1 VWCQHAYE
9 EHDVYGVI
17 LHMRVVEWTTGERQ
31 LTPVHTWNVCTDVP
45 CSGEGETRC
54 ELYPCLNAMYPHKT
68 EVRRVMWLQD
78 TDDVAEGVFAREDIE
93 AGTFLLDFGE
103 LRLAT
108 MIESSGQWCGWKLRF
123 DIESKL
129 STVTKTFVVKDTE
142 FRDGGGR
149 GMARGGKV
157 NSTCCSVH
165 KNAELVPDSAG
176 VRMYVRTTRKVLV
189 DDEILVMYEPDR
201 GFFRG
206 VQGRCRCCLC
216 EKRTPECC
224 V

>member
-1 VWCQHAYE
+1 MSM
-9 EHDVYGVI
+9 GS

-129 STVTKTFVVKDTE
+129 STVTKMFVVKDAE
-142 FRDGGGR
+142 PRRWWGPWDVER
-149 GMARGGKV
+149 GQGQQYLLP
-157 NSTCCSVH
+157 CS
-165 KNAELVPDSAG
+165 
-176 VRMYVRTTRKVLV
+176 
-189 DDEILVMYEPDR
+189 
-201 GFFRG
+201 
-206 VQGRCRCCLC
+206 
-216 EKRTPECC
+216 
-224 V
+224 

>member
-1 VWCQHAYE
+1 MQ
-9 EHDVYGVI
+9 
-17 LHMRVVEWTTGERQ
+17 
-31 LTPVHTWNVCTDVP
+31 PV
-45 CSGEGETRC
+45 
-54 ELYPCLNAMYPHKT
+54 
-68 EVRRVMWLQD
+68 
-78 TDDVAEGVFAREDIE
+78 
-93 AGTFLLDFGE
+93 
-103 LRLAT
+103 
-108 MIESSGQWCGWKLRF
+108 
-123 DIESKL
+123 
-129 STVTKTFVVKDTE
+129 
-142 FRDGGGR
+142 
-149 GMARGGKV
+149 ARGGKV